1 LEERHGEGVYERRAG
16 AHEAALEQAR
26 KPSLPARIWRAVVW
40 GPYVLTID
48 QREALNLLARSTHGH
63 RESILLAHG
72 FPIET
77 LRSLL
82 RIELIIAERE
92 PAFLSRGESI
102 VVTRVRITDAGRR
115 AVD

>member
-1 LEERHGEGVYERRAG
+1 M
-16 AHEAALEQAR
+16 
-26 KPSLPARIWRAVVW
+26 SLI
-40 GPYVLTID
+40 ID
-48 QREALNLLARSTHGH
+48 AREALNLLARSTHGH

-82 RIELIIAERE
+82 RNGLIIAERE

-115 AVD
+115 AVG